1 MVLKF
6 FGLKSLIKKI
16 YIIYIDDLCALREIQ
31 SLWYLLNKQDKKNKL
46 GAFWSMAEISVLL
59 L

>member
-31 SLWYLLNKQDKKNKL
+31 SLWYLLNKQDKKK
-46 GAFWSMAEISVLL
+46 
-59 L
+59 